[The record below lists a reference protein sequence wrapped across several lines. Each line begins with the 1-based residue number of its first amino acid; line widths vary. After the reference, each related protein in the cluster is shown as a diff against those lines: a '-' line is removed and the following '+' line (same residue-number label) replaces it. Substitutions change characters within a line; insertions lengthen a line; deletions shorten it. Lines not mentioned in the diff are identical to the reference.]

1 MGRGKGI
8 AMDGRDIG
16 TTVFPDA
23 ELKIFMTADPDI
35 RTQRRLSELEE
46 KQISASFDD
55 VKENLLQRDFED
67 MNRVESPLKKA
78 EDAIMLDNTYLTREE
93 QLDFVI
99 EIAKGLIAAKK

>member
-1 MGRGKGI
+1 
-8 AMDGRDIG
+8 
-16 TTVFPDA
+16 
-23 ELKIFMTADPDI
+23 
-35 RTQRRLSELEE
+35 
-46 KQISASFDD
+46 